1 MRKLLMFFAV
11 AGLLTIG
18 PVSHGQ
24 EQKADKKAAAETTL
38 TGCLKAAGG
47 TYSLTDKS
55 GKTVTVM
62 GSADLAKH
70 ANHQVELTG
79 TMSKK
84 GDQQQFSVTAI
95 KHIAP
100 SCEQ

>member
-1 MRKLLMFFAV
+1 MSKLLMSFAV
-11 AGLLTIG
+11 TGLLMIG
-18 PVSHGQ
+18 PAVQGQ
-24 EQKADKKAAAETTL
+24 DAKADKKAAAETTL
-38 TGCLKAAGG
+38 TGCLKASGG
-47 TYSLTDKS
+47 TYTLMDKA
-55 GKTVTVM
+55 GKTVSVT

-70 ANHQVELTG
+70 ADHQVQLSG

-84 GDQQQFSVTAI
+84 DNQEQLTVTAI

>member
-1 MRKLLMFFAV
+1 MKKVLMFFAV
-11 AGLLTIG
+11 AGLLMIG
-18 PVSHGQ
+18 PAVYGQ
-24 EQKADKKAAAETTL
+24 DTKADKKASTETTL
-38 TGCLKAAGG
+38 TGCLKASGG
-47 TYSLTDKS
+47 GYTLTDKA
-55 GKTVTVM
+55 GKTVSVT

-70 ANHQVELTG
+70 ANHQVQLSG

-84 GDQQQFSVTAI
+84 ESQEQFTVTAI